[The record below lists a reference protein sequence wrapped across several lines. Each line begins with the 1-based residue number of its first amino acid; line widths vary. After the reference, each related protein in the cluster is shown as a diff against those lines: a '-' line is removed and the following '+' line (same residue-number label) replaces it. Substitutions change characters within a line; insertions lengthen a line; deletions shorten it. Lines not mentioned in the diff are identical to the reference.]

1 VSHPDQPPGTARPPI
16 SVVIPAHN
24 AAATIARALESVRA
38 QAYAPLEVIVVDDAS
53 TDGTADAV
61 RARSDRAVR
70 LIVHE
75 TNRGPAAA
83 RNTGIFAAEGD
94 WIAFLDADDEWRPGK
109 LDRQVAALGAQ
120 PGAVFAV
127 CDGSFVRPDGS
138 VSRHVYTGT
147 PPVAGPEA
155 WRTLLAYSF
164 TASSCVVADRRVL
177 VELGGFDPDLR
188 VGEDQDMWIRLAM
201 RGSVAVVMDRLIV
214 VHESP
219 LSHMPRHALAE
230 SAQLIAMVERHVEA
244 RRRDLGRRDARAI
257 LGARCTEIG
266 RNAYAAGATGTGARL
281 LLKAIRYGHRRPGN
295 ALFLVHASPPGRW
308 LKRALRALRRPLPG

>member
-1 VSHPDQPPGTARPPI
+1 
-16 SVVIPAHN
+16 VIPAHN

-53 TDGTADAV
+53 GDDTAGVV
-61 RARSDRAVR
+61 RAWRDPPVR

-109 LDRQVAALGAQ
+109 LDRQVAALGAG

-127 CDGSFVRPDGS
+127 CDGRFIRPDGS
-138 VSRHVYTGT
+138 VGRFMYTGT
-147 PPVAGPEA
+147 PPVAGTEA

-164 TASSCVVADRRVL
+164 TDSSCVVADRRTL
-177 VELGGFDPDLR
+177 VALGGFDPDLR

-201 RGSVAVVMDRLIV
+201 AGSVVVLSDRLV
-214 VHESP
+214 DKRESP
-219 LSHMPRHALAE
+219 TSHMARHTRAE
-230 SAQLIAMVERHVEA
+230 ATQLMGMVERHV
-244 RRRDLGRRDARAI
+244 RHRWRDLGRREARAI

-266 RNAYAAGATGTGARL
+266 RNAYAAGAAGTGARL
-281 LLKAIRYGHRRPGN
+281 LLKAIRYGDRRLGN
-295 ALFLVHASPPGRW
+295 ALFLAHASPPGRR
-308 LKRALRALRRPLPG
+308 LKRAVRALRRPSAG